1 MEHVH
6 QQLRVEQHTQAMLAL
21 KLNAASGDMEQLR
34 EATTSLEERA
44 EQVHE
49 VLLLLLLLLL
59 LSLLHPLVAFC
70 ARVILIPPT
79 SRSIFY

>member
-1 MEHVH
+1 MEHVQ

-21 KLNAASGDMEQLR
+21 KLNAARGDMEQLR

-49 VLLLLLLLLL
+49 VLLLLLL
-59 LSLLHPLVAFC
+59 HPLVAFC
-70 ARVILIPPT
+70 ARVILNPPT
-79 SRSIFY
+79 SRSIF